1 MKPIR
6 FAGAFRKD
14 LKLVARRGY
23 RLDDLDTIITAIRSG
38 ERLPAATRAHPLKGE
53 WKSYWE
59 CHVGPDWL
67 LIYRVTDEEVLL
79 ARTGTHAD
87 LFER

>member
-1 MKPIR
+1 MKPVR

-14 LKLVARRGY
+14 LKRATRRGY
-23 RLDDLDTIITAIRSG
+23 RLDDLDTIITAIRRG
-38 ERLPAATRAHPLKGE
+38 EHLPTAARAHPLKGE

-59 CHVGPDWL
+59 CHVAPDWL

-79 ARTGTHAD
+79 ARTGTHTD